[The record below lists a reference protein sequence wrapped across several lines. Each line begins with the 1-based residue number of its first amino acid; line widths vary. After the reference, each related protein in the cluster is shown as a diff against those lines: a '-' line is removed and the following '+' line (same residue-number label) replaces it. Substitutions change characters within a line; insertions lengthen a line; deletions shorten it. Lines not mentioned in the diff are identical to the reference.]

1 MRKVEFKNIIKDG
14 IDRNKNFMAVKMKGE
29 KDVNPRVVIIQG
41 EDITPVRERY
51 LRATDDDMIF
61 KDTGDKIEDVLLTNN
76 LNDLSWFVY

>member
-14 IDRNKNFMAVKMKGE
+14 INRNKNFMAVKMRCE

-41 EDITPVRERY
+41 EDITPTRERY

>member
-1 MRKVEFKNIIKDG
+1 MRKVEFKNIIEDG
-14 IDRNKNFMAVKMKGE
+14 INRNKDFMAVKMRGE
-29 KDVNPRVVIIQG
+29 KDVNLRVVIIQG

>member
-14 IDRNKNFMAVKMKGE
+14 IDRNKNFMVVKMKGE

-41 EDITPVRERY
+41 EDITPTRERY